1 MKNVFILIPVFLL
14 SLSAGAQSKKELA
27 EQLKQKEAE
36 IVKLHA
42 EIEQLKKPKDVD
54 LSTTK
59 KKAGYGMGV
68 LFANNIRSQ
77 GGDSLDTEA
86 MIAAITDVFTQKP
99 LKMEQQACMPIVQ
112 QFMQQASEKKSAIAR
127 EKGRS
132 FLEANKKNE
141 GVITTASGLQYKV
154 LASGAGKTPTASN
167 EVTVHYTGTLID
179 GTVFDSSVKRGQ
191 PATFG
196 VSQVIRGWT
205 EALQLMKEGDK
216 WMLYIPSELAYGER
230 GSGPQIPPYSTL
242 IFEVELIKVN

>member
-1 MKNVFILIPVFLL
+1 MKNVLVLIPVVLI
-14 SLSAGAQSKKELA
+14 SLSTQAQSKKELT
-27 EQLKQKEAE
+27 EQLNKKQAE
-36 IVKLHA
+36 VLKLQA
-42 EIEQLKKPKDVD
+42 EIEQLKKPKEVD

-59 KKAGYGMGV
+59 KKAGYGIGV
-68 LFANNIRSQ
+68 LFANNIKAQ

-99 LKMEQQACMPIVQ
+99 LKMEPQACMPIVQ
-112 QFMQQASEKKSAIAR
+112 QFMQQASEKKSAVAR
-127 EKGRS
+127 EKGRA
-132 FLEANKKNE
+132 FLEANKKNA
-141 GVITTASGLQYKV
+141 GVTTTASGLQYKV
-154 LASGAGKTPTASN
+154 LVSGAGKTPTASS
-167 EVTVHYTGTLID
+167 EVTVHYTGTLTD
-179 GTVFDSSVKRGQ
+179 GTVFDSSVQRGQ

-230 GSGPQIPPYSTL
+230 GTGAQIPPYSTL